1 MSKYSINQLWNERYG
16 TKEQIYDYA
25 GRLMMKSACG
35 NPNSAYQP
43 TIDHIRPLADGGKDV
58 KENIVICHFSTNE
71 EKADSF
77 PHWKVNHMRF
87 HAARTKGVSNG
98 YTIIQEKGRS

>member
-1 MSKYSINQLWNERYG
+1 MSKYSVKQRWNELYG
-16 TKEQIYDYA
+16 TKTEAYDYA

-43 TIDHIRPLADGGKDV
+43 TIDHIRPLSDGGKDV
-58 KENIVICHFSTNE
+58 KENIVLCNALTNE

-77 PHWKVNHMRF
+77 PHWKANGNRF
-87 HAARTKGVSNG
+87 HAERIKGSRVH
-98 YTIIQEKGRS
+98 YQIYED